1 MVVRTDSPD
10 ILKKIVEVKN
20 REVRRLKSDVPVDD
34 LVRRIDSQPA
44 PLEFGSRLVG
54 SQLSVI
60 AEVKRA
66 SPSRGLLRED
76 LDPEWVTTR
85 YVENGAAAVS
95 VLTNRDHFHG
105 SLEDLEAVA
114 SVAHA
119 ASIPVLRKEFIFD
132 SYQVH
137 EARAHGADAILLIAS
152 MLNSTQLESLKDLA
166 ESYGMETLVEVHD
179 EEELAE
185 AIAVESKVI
194 GINNRNLRTFHTTL
208 DITLNLGPLVPEDCL
223 MVSESGMKSVD
234 DLKLVAD
241 AGASAVLIGD
251 ALVTAPDPGAKLREL
266 LG

>member
-1 MVVRTDSPD
+1 MVVKSDSPD

-20 REVRRLKSDVPVDD
+20 REVRRLKSDVPIDD
-34 LVRRIDSQPA
+34 LVRRIESQPS
-44 PLEFGSRLVG
+44 PLDFGSRLVG
-54 SQLSVI
+54 SKMNVI

-66 SPSRGLLRED
+66 SPSRGVLREN
-76 LDPEWVTTR
+76 LDPEWVATR

-114 SVAHA
+114 TVAHA

-132 SYQVH
+132 PYQVH
-137 EARAHGADAILLIAS
+137 EARAYGADAILLIAS
-152 MLNSTQLESLKDLA
+152 MLNRNQLASLKELA

-185 AIAVESKVI
+185 AVAVGSKII

-208 DITLNLGPLVPEDCL
+208 DITLTLGPLVPEDCVF
-223 MVSESGMKSVD
+223 VSESGMKSVD

-266 LG
+266 LA

>member
-1 MVVRTDSPD
+1 MVVRSDSPD

-44 PLEFGSRLVG
+44 PLEFGNRLVG
-54 SQLSVI
+54 SRINVI

-66 SPSRGLLRED
+66 SPSRGVLREN

-85 YVENGAAAVS
+85 YVDNGAAAVS

-132 SYQVH
+132 PYQVH
-137 EARAHGADAILLIAS
+137 EARAYGADAILLIAS
-152 MLNSTQLESLKDLA
+152 MLNHAQLTSLKELA
-166 ESYGMETLVEVHD
+166 EGYGMETLVEVHD
-179 EEELAE
+179 EEDLTE
-185 AIAVESKVI
+185 AVAAGSKII

-208 DITLNLGPLVPEDCL
+208 DITLTLGPLVPEDCVL
-223 MVSESGMKSVD
+223 VSESGLKSAE

>member
-1 MVVRTDSPD
+1 MTVRADSPD

-34 LVRRIDSQPA
+34 LIRRIDSQPA
-44 PLEFGSRLVG
+44 PLNFGSRLAG

-66 SPSRGLLRED
+66 SPSRGVLREN
-76 LDPEWVTTR
+76 LDPEWVATR
-85 YVENGAAAVS
+85 YVENGASAVS
-95 VLTNRDHFHG
+95 VLTNRDHFYG

-114 SVAHA
+114 TVAHA

-132 SYQVH
+132 PYQVH
-137 EARAHGADAILLIAS
+137 EARAYGADAILLIAS
-152 MLNSTQLESLKDLA
+152 MLNRAQLESLKELA
-166 ESYGMETLVEVHD
+166 EGYGMETLVEVHD

-185 AIAVESKVI
+185 ALAVESKVI

-208 DITLNLGPLVPEDCL
+208 DITLNLGPLVPEDRV
-223 MVSESGMKSVD
+223 MVSESGMKSDD

>member
-1 MVVRTDSPD
+1 MVVRSDSPD

-34 LVRRIDSQPA
+34 LVRRIGSQPD
-44 PLEFGSRLVG
+44 PLEFGSKLVG
-54 SQLSVI
+54 SRIKVI

-66 SPSRGLLRED
+66 SPSRGVLREG
-76 LDPEWVTTR
+76 LDPEWVATK
-85 YVENGAAAVS
+85 YAENGAAAIS
-95 VLTNRDHFHG
+95 VLTNRDHFYG

-132 SYQVH
+132 PYQVH
-137 EARAHGADAILLIAS
+137 EARAYGADAVLLIAS
-152 MLNSTQLESLKDLA
+152 MLNRAQLTSLKELA
-166 ESYGMETLVEVHD
+166 EGYGMETLVEVHD
-179 EEELAE
+179 EEELTE
-185 AIAVESKVI
+185 AVAVGSKII

-208 DITLNLGPLVPEDCL
+208 DITLELGPLVPEDCVL
-223 MVSESGMKSVD
+223 VSESGLKSVD

-266 LG
+266 LA

>member
-1 MVVRTDSPD
+1 MVVRADSPD

-20 REVRRLKSDVPVDD
+20 REVRRLKSDVPIDD
-34 LVRRIDSQPA
+34 LVRRIDSQPD
-44 PLEFGSRLVG
+44 PLAFGSRLVG
-54 SQLSVI
+54 SQISVI

-66 SPSRGLLRED
+66 SPSRGVLREN
-76 LDPEWVTTR
+76 LDPEWVATR

-114 SVAHA
+114 TVAHA

-132 SYQVH
+132 PYQVH
-137 EARAHGADAILLIAS
+137 EARAYGADAILLIVS
-152 MLNSTQLESLKDLA
+152 MLNRAQLESLKELA

-185 AIAVESKVI
+185 AVAVGYKII

-208 DITLNLGPLVPEDCL
+208 DITLTLGPLVPEDCVL
-223 MVSESGMKSVD
+223 VSESGMKSVD

>member
-1 MVVRTDSPD
+1 MVVRSDSPD

-34 LVRRIDSQPA
+34 LVRRIGSQPD
-44 PLEFGSRLVG
+44 PLEFGSKLVG
-54 SQLSVI
+54 SWIKVI

-66 SPSRGLLRED
+66 SPSRGVLREG
-76 LDPEWVTTR
+76 LDPEWVATK
-85 YVENGAAAVS
+85 YAENGAAAIS

-132 SYQVH
+132 PYQVH
-137 EARAHGADAILLIAS
+137 EARAYGADAILLIAS
-152 MLNSTQLESLKDLA
+152 MLNHAQLTSLKELA
-166 ESYGMETLVEVHD
+166 EGYGMETLVEVHD
-179 EEELAE
+179 EEDLTE
-185 AIAVESKVI
+185 AVAVGPKII

-208 DITLNLGPLVPEDCL
+208 DITLKLGPLVPEDCVL
-223 MVSESGMKSVD
+223 VSESGLKSAE

>member
-1 MVVRTDSPD
+1 MVVRADSPD

-20 REVRRLKSDVPVDD
+20 REVRRLKSDVPIDD
-34 LVRRIDSQPA
+34 LVRRIDSQPD
-44 PLEFGSRLVG
+44 PLAFGNRLVG
-54 SQLSVI
+54 SRINVI

-66 SPSRGLLRED
+66 SPSRGVLREN
-76 LDPEWVTTR
+76 LDPSWVATR

-114 SVAHA
+114 TVAHA

-132 SYQVH
+132 PYQVH
-137 EARAHGADAILLIAS
+137 EARAYGADAILLIVS
-152 MLNSTQLESLKDLA
+152 MLNRAQLESLKELA

-185 AIAVESKVI
+185 AVAVGYKII

-208 DITLNLGPLVPEDCL
+208 DITLTLGPLVPEDCVL
-223 MVSESGMKSVD
+223 VSESGMKSVD

-251 ALVTAPDPGAKLREL
+251 ALVTAPDPGAKLKEL